1 MSEAVSASD
10 LASVRAVAAMLGCSV
25 RHVRRL
31 ADSGRMPAPVRLGAL
46 IRWRRA
52 DVEQWIAG
60 GCPRVRTVSQRGGV

>member
-1 MSEAVSASD
+1 MSVSAPTSD
-10 LASVRAVAAMLGCSV
+10 LASIRTVAAMLGCSV

-52 DVEQWIAG
+52 DVEQWIAS
-60 GCPRVRTVSQRGGV
+60 GCPRVRTVSQRGGA